1 MQVKSESEVTQSC
14 PTIHDPMDCSLPG
27 SSAHGVFQARVLEWG
42 AIAFSQRNCLVTR
55 IYIVDILLNLASG
68 SVVVVLV

>member
-1 MQVKSESEVTQSC
+1 MKLLNQMVDTYLVVF
-14 PTIHDPMDCSLPG
+14 SL
-27 SSAHGVFQARVLEWG
+27 
-42 AIAFSQRNCLVTR
+42 RNCLVTSIY